1 MYLVLVVIFFS
12 FITSPAGPRISST
25 RIPIR
30 STANI
35 DGELG
40 NVVGPVMCS
49 DLGVCLDTVGIRL
62 VNRIGMVFACLYRR
76 ITCSKL
82 LGYLRDELIIIR
94 CLILR
99 NLEEGLA
106 VDDDGGCKTICS

>member
-1 MYLVLVVIFFS
+1 MYLVLIVIFLG
-12 FITSPAGPRISST
+12 FITSPTRPRISST
-25 RIPIR
+25 RIPVR
-30 STANI
+30 STANV

-40 NVVGPVMCS
+40 NVVCPVMCS
-49 DLGVCLDTVGIRL
+49 DLGVGLDTVGIRL
-62 VNRIGMVFACLYRR
+62 VNGIGMVFACLYRR
-76 ITCSKL
+76 ITRSKL

-106 VDDDGGCKTICS
+106 VDDDGGCKIICS